1 MKCKGDARFSRVLCA
16 AFAAVLATAGMAGD
30 ARAQSAFDPVVTQVA
45 IGSSSACAVT
55 ATGGVKCWGAG
66 GFGQLGGNSTA
77 LRSTPFDVTG
87 LAGTAVS
94 VRVGAHHACALMVTG
109 GVKCWGANDHG
120 QLGNND
126 ATHTNSLVPVT
137 VVDAGNQ
144 PIVGVAAIVAGEDH
158 ACALTT
164 TGTVNCWGANYY
176 GQLGGGGSYDDSNV
190 PVAVVDGTEAPIT
203 NVVSLVAG
211 GYHNCA
217 LTLFGPTQCWGN
229 NINGQLGNSPDLVGP
244 VSNFAVPLVDA
255 SVRALTGVTLAPGAF
270 HTCALG
276 AASGAKC
283 WGFNGLG
290 ELGNNLYSSEPNPD
304 PSPVV
309 DASNVPLT
317 GFAEMALGWQHTCA
331 RTVGASMKCWGYN
344 GYGELGRGPDF
355 YDKTP
360 QAVVTSGNVPI
371 SGVAAIAAGGYN
383 TCAMTAF
390 GGVRCWGDN
399 RFGKDGNGIATGAP
413 AAVTSLGAGTK
424 SVATGYTHTCALT
437 TSGGVLCWGENSS
450 GELGNHSTT
459 SSFEPVAVTG
469 LGSGVLAVAAGNSS
483 TCALTMTGAVMCWGD
498 NSFGKL
504 GNNSPATVFS
514 DTPVAVVDAG
524 NVPLSGATA
533 IAVGRSHACALIA
546 GGVKCWGVNYS
557 GQLGNNDYSLPQAF
571 AGSVVEAGNVPIT
584 GIAALAAGANHTCV
598 VTASGGARCWGDNYL
613 GTLGNND
620 LSVVASSIPLTVVDA
635 SNVPVTGMASIAAGV
650 NFNCAT
656 TTTHG
661 VKCWGSGGSGQLGG
675 GAFASASTPAD
686 VVDSSLTPIT
696 GISSVTAGA
705 EHACAT
711 TLVGGAVECWGF
723 NFYGELANPED
734 GQTNVAKPAV
744 DASNSPIVGAAAI
757 AGGDEYTCIVTTG
770 EATQCWG
777 RNANGQLGNR
787 TADTLPAAV
796 VGLSGSAVSITT
808 GDSHTCA
815 RTPAGTVRCWGSNAY
830 GQLGNNDNA
839 GANKPTPV
847 TVVDAG
853 NEAALGLTDVVAGAA
868 HTCALLPGGGV
879 ACWGANGFGQLGNND
894 SSGTKKVTPVAVV
907 DGGNVPIAGIAAV
920 TAGAFHTCA
929 LTGAGRVLCWGD
941 NSNGQLGNNDSSLVN
956 KYTAAS
962 VVDATNTPITGVT
975 AIASGGYFTCALFG
989 GGAVKCWGD
998 NLKAQL
1004 GIGTTGGQSLIPV
1017 AVSTLGS
1024 GVDSI
1029 AAGSFHACAVLAG
1042 AAKCWGYNSNGQLG
1056 DNSPTTR
1063 PTPVAVSVPGG
1074 VAKISAGQ
1082 FHTCAVTPAGAP
1094 SCWGDNS
1101 KGQLG
1106 INSIGGVSQVPGP
1119 VYGLGSGIAA
1129 VAAGGLHTC
1138 ALTVSGAITCWGN
1151 NNAGQ
1156 VGDNSTTTRA
1166 APVGVLNGQSIAF
1179 APPAKA
1185 ALGML
1190 TLSATAT
1197 SGLPTTFDTWTP
1209 SICTVSG
1216 NKVTIGTYGL
1226 CGVRAAQAGNGGTI
1240 AAAPSQSRLIVV
1252 SNEIFGNGFE

>member
-16 AFAAVLATAGMAGD
+16 AFAALLATAGMAGD
-30 ARAQSAFDPVVTQVA
+30 VRAQSAFDPVVTQVS

-55 ATGGVKCWGAG
+55 TSGGVKCWGTG
-66 GFGQLGGNSTA
+66 NVGQLGNNSTA
-77 LRSTPFDVTG
+77 LRSTPFDVSG

-94 VRVGAHHACALMVTG
+94 VRVGGRHACALMATG
-109 GVKCWGANDHG
+109 GVKCWGANDRG

-126 ATHTNSLVPVT
+126 ATHTNSLVPVA

-144 PIVGVAAIVAGEDH
+144 PIAGVAAIAAGENH
-158 ACALTT
+158 ACALTA
-164 TGTVNCWGANYY
+164 TGTVNCWGANDS

-190 PVAVVDGTEAPIT
+190 PIAVVDGTEAPIT
-203 NVVSLVAG
+203 NVVSLVASA
-211 GYHNCA
+211 YHNCA
-217 LTLFGPTQCWGN
+217 STLTGPTLCWGTN
-229 NINGQLGNSPDLVGP
+229 VNGQLGNSPDSIGP
-244 VSNFAVPLVDA
+244 VSNLAVPVPDA
-255 SVRALTGVTLAPGAF
+255 SVRALTGATLAAGAF

-276 AASGAKC
+276 AAGGAKC

-290 ELGNNLYSSEPNPD
+290 ELGNNLYSSDPNPD

-309 DASNVPLT
+309 DATNIPLT
-317 GFAEMALGWQHTCA
+317 GFAELALGSQHTCA
-331 RTVGASMKCWGYN
+331 RTVGGSMKCWGYN

-360 QAVVTSGNVPI
+360 QPVLTAGNSAI
-371 SGVAAIAAGGYN
+371 AGVATIVAGGFN

-399 RFGKDGNGIATGAP
+399 RYGKDGNGIATAAP
-413 AAVTSLGAGTK
+413 AAVIGLGAGTK
-424 SVATGYTHTCALT
+424 SVAAGFSHTCAVT
-437 TSGGVLCWGENSS
+437 VGGGVLCWGENSL
-450 GELGNHSTT
+450 GELGNNGTT
-459 SSFEPVAVTG
+459 SSFEPVAVAG
-469 LGSGVLAVAAGNSS
+469 LESGVVAVAAGKFYS
-483 TCALTMTGAVMCWGD
+483 CALTITGAVMCWGD
-498 NSFGKL
+498 NSFATL
-504 GNNSPATVFS
+504 GNNSPATPFS

-533 IAVGRSHACALIA
+533 ITAGVGHACALIG
-546 GGVKCWGVNYS
+546 GGVKCWGMNYS
-557 GQLGNNDYSLPQAF
+557 GQLGNHDYSLPQAF
-571 AGSVVEAGNVPIT
+571 AGSVVDASNVPIT
-584 GIAALAAGANHTCV
+584 GIAALAAGTNHTCA
-598 VTASGGARCWGDNYL
+598 VTASGGAKCWGDNYL

-620 LSVVASSIPLTVVDA
+620 GSVIASSVPLTVVDA
-635 SNVPVTGMASIAAGV
+635 GNVPVTGMASIAAGV

-656 TTTHG
+656 TTAHG
-661 VKCWGSGGSGQLGG
+661 VKCWGSGGSGQLGI
-675 GAFASASTPAD
+675 GAFADSSTPAD

-696 GISSVTAGA
+696 GVSSVTAGA
-705 EHACAT
+705 AHACAT
-711 TLVGGAVECWGF
+711 TLATGAVECWGY
-723 NFYGELANPED
+723 NFYGELANPSD
-734 GQTNVAKPAV
+734 GLSNVSKAAV
-744 DASNSPIVGAAAI
+744 DANNSPIASAANI
-757 AGGDEYTCIVTTG
+757 AAGNEYTCIVTTG
-770 EATQCWG
+770 GATQCWG
-777 RNANGQLGNR
+777 RNADGQLGNR
-787 TADTLPAAV
+787 TADTIPAAV
-796 VGLSGSAVSITT
+796 VGLTGSAVSITA

-815 RTPAGTVRCWGSNAY
+815 RTPAGTVRCWGNNTY

-847 TVVDAG
+847 TVVDAA
-853 NEAALGLTDVVAGAA
+853 NQAALGLTDVVAGAA

-907 DGGNVPIAGIAAV
+907 DAGNVPIAGIATV

-929 LTGAGRVLCWGD
+929 LTSAGRVLCWGD
-941 NSNGQLGNNDSSLVN
+941 NSNGQLGNNDSLLVN

-962 VVDATNTPITGVT
+962 VVDGTNTPITGVA
-975 AIASGGYFTCALFG
+975 AIASGGYFTCALFS

-1004 GIGTTGGQSLIPV
+1004 GIGTTGGQSLVPV
-1017 AVSTLGS
+1017 PVSTLGS
-1024 GVDSI
+1024 GVAAI
-1029 AAGSFHACAVLAG
+1029 AAGSFHACALIAG
-1042 AAKCWGYNSNGQLG
+1042 AAKCWGFNSNGQLG
-1056 DNSPTTR
+1056 DNSQNTS
-1063 PTPVAVSVPGG
+1063 PTPVLASVPGG
-1074 VAKISAGQ
+1074 VARISAGQ
-1082 FHTCAVTPAGAP
+1082 FHTCAVTPAGAL

-1106 INSIGGVSQVPGP
+1106 IDTIGGVSLVPGQ
-1119 VYGLGSGIAA
+1119 VHGLGSGIAA
-1129 VAAGGLHTC
+1129 VATGGLHTC

-1156 VGDNSTTTRA
+1156 VGDNSTTIRA

-1197 SGLPTTFDTWTP
+1197 SGLPATFDTWTP

-1216 NKVTIGTYGL
+1216 NKLTLSAYGL

-1240 AAAPSQSRLIVV
+1240 AAAPSQLRLIVV
-1252 SNEIFGNGFE
+1252 SNEIFANGFE